1 MGELYKEYAISAMLA
16 KFAYAT
22 HDTISDLWFKM
33 RDSKR
38 DNFTNVFRGVR
49 EVPEFFYDTPSGVQ
63 GFSIVKD
70 SILYFVFKGCE
81 TNTSKLVP
89 LLEGLK
95 NNRIKVNSDLF
106 NQLNALKG
114 PVANIVNKYLAKI
127 DAVHCIGH
135 SYGGAIATLVAGYIS
150 HCYKFAF
157 TNDKS
162 EIKVICHSFG
172 SPRIGNEK
180 YAEWFQAR
188 RVENVRIANLHDTVT
203 EMPRS
208 PFYHHVSNAHCI
220 MDNLDVKDLCE
231 KKWYWRLFSA
241 FRIRCFR
248 DLGHVCDEYNDR
260 LMRLYK
266 GNKI

>member
-16 KFAYAT
+16 KFAYGT
-22 HDTISDLWFKM
+22 NDTISDLWFKM

-70 SILYFVFKGCE
+70 SILYLVFNGSE
-81 TNTSKLVP
+81 PSTSKLVP
-89 LLEGLK
+89 LSEGLK
-95 NNRIKVNSDLF
+95 NSHIKVNSDLF
-106 NQLNALKG
+106 NQLNVLKG
-114 PVANIVNKYLAKI
+114 PVANIVNKYLTKI
-127 DAVHCIGH
+127 NAVYCVGH

-162 EIKVICHSFG
+162 ELKVVCHSFG
-172 SPRIGNEK
+172 SPRIGNLA
-180 YAEWFQAR
+180 YAKWFEER

-208 PFYHHVSNAHCI
+208 PFYHHVSNALCI
-220 MDNLDVKDLCE
+220 MDNLVVKDLPE
-231 KKWYWRLFSA
+231 KKWHWRLFSG
-241 FRIRCFR
+241 FRFRCYR
-248 DLGHVCDEYNDR
+248 DFGHNSDEYTDR